1 MKQGPHAPTE
11 LIADFAAGLLS
22 PGMSLL
28 VASHLDCCRRCRDKG
43 AAFEAVGGALLAA
56 AQDAAPSRHCLAK
69 ALARLDL
76 PEMCDGPWAA
86 RAEALP
92 ALLRMRIDRPVCD
105 LGWRPVLP
113 GLAEFPLAGFAHE
126 AVGLMRGEPGTP
138 MQAPGHCGRESRLVL
153 AGRVRAGSRTYA
165 SGDLV
170 LPAANRERCPEA
182 IGGESCLCLV
192 VQPEAAP
199 PAETVQQ

>member
-22 PGMSLL
+22 PGMNLL
-28 VASHLDCCRRCRDKG
+28 VASHLDYCRCCRAK
-43 AAFEAVGGALLAA
+43 ATAFEAVGGALLTACEE
-56 AQDAAPSRHCLAK
+56 AAPSRHCLAK
-69 ALARLDL
+69 ALARLDI
-76 PEMCDGPWAA
+76 PEMCDGSRAA

-92 ALLRMRIDRPVCD
+92 ALIRMRIDRPVCE

-113 GLAEFPLAGFAHE
+113 GLAEFPLSGFVRE

-138 MQAPGHCGRESRLVL
+138 MQAPNHCGRELRLVL
-153 AGRVRAGSRTYA
+153 AGHVRAGSRTYA

-170 LPAANRERCPEA
+170 LPEANRERCPEA
-182 IGGESCLCLV
+182 IGGKQLPL
-192 VQPEAAP
+192 PRRPARGGGAA
-199 PAETVQQ
+199 